1 MNKLMLISL
10 TFILALVAPRTVRA
24 DDLLVERLDQL
35 EQIVAQQQQELA
47 AFRTAGYATGVGYA
61 TGTDDYSC
69 GKCAPRCYD
78 PTSRRGGVYAAA
90 DLTFLRPYVGGE
102 ALRSILTPSPGPGG
116 LEAEYPFAPRIIIGY
131 EGARGLGIR
140 ARYWFF
146 DQDFALEGVAPTF
159 GIDMDVL
166 DLEATIRQDFGSWDL
181 QFAGGVRYG
190 REEMS
195 YNGDQICFEG
205 TGLTVAAE
213 VMRPVYNSNW
223 SLLGNFRGSL
233 LYGETRDTG
242 ILWVGPSANEI
253 MQVWEM
259 QLGVEYAREMSAG
272 EVAIQFLWEVQ
283 YWENAPIA
291 VYMSDLGFSG
301 PTLKVEFRR

>member
-1 MNKLMLISL
+1 MNKLEFASL
-10 TFILALVAPRTVRA
+10 TLIMALVVPRTVRA
-24 DDLLVERLDQL
+24 NDLLVERLDQL
-35 EQIVAQQQQELA
+35 ERIVARQQQELA
-47 AFRTAGYATGVGYA
+47 AFQAVGYA

-69 GKCAPRCYD
+69 GRRAKGCYD
-78 PTSRRGGVYAAA
+78 PISRRGGVYAAA
-90 DLTFLRPYVGGE
+90 DLTFLRPYMGREGLD
-102 ALRSILTPSPGPGG
+102 ALIPAPPGLGG
-116 LEAEYPFAPRIIIGY
+116 LDGEYTFAPRFIIGY
-131 EGARGLGIR
+131 EGASGLGVR
-140 ARYWFF
+140 TRYWFF
-146 DQDFALEGVAPTF
+146 DQDFGIAGVAPTF

-166 DLEATIRQDFGSWDL
+166 DVEATMRKDFGNWDL
-181 QFAGGVRYG
+181 QVAGGVRYG

-213 VMRPVYNSNW
+213 VMRPVCNGNW

-242 ILWVGPSANEI
+242 LLWVGPSADEI

-259 QLGVEYAREMSAG
+259 QLGVEYARELFAG
-272 EVAIQFLWEVQ
+272 EVAIQFLWEAQ
-283 YWENAPIA
+283 YWQNSTIA
-291 VYMSDLGFSG
+291 VYMTNLGFSG